1 MVILIDRRK
10 SKLKQLSI
18 SNGVIKMQLSSRVL
32 AVKPSLTLGIAAKA
46 KAMRAQGLDV
56 ISLSAG
62 EPDFDTPQFIK
73 DSAIQA
79 LQKGATKYTPETGT
93 PEIKQAVIR
102 KFKRDQ
108 NLNFEPDQI
117 VVGCGAKHVIFNLL
131 FAMLNPSDEVLIPSP
146 FWLSYPEMVTLVGAK
161 SILIETTETTGFK
174 LTPLML
180 ERAIT
185 PQTKLLILNSP
196 SNPTGAVYS
205 EKEFRDLIIVL
216 KKYPQ
221 VQILSDEIYEKLVF
235 GKVKHF
241 SIASLDA
248 EIAARTVVVNGHS
261 KAYAMTGWR
270 LGYAGIP
277 DKALAKAVASFQ
289 SHSTSNPNSFAQA
302 GGITALDQGDAEAQ
316 KMCAVYEKRRDYFI
330 SLLKVIPSLKPFCPE
345 GAFYLFINIAE
356 TGMTGL
362 QLSDLLLEKAHVAV
376 VPGEPFGSS
385 KHIRVSYATSEKDI
399 EECVRRM
406 AQYILP
412 LRQGAT
418 GYSTSAPGG
427 TGYSA
432 SGPGSTSV
440 KV

>member
-1 MVILIDRRK
+1 MNPL
-10 SKLKQLSI
+10 KLSD
-18 SNGVIKMQLSSRVL
+18 RVL
-32 AVKPSLTLGIAAKA
+32 AVKPSLTLRIAAKA
-46 KAMRAQGLDV
+46 KAMRAEGLDV

-108 NLNFEPDQI
+108 GLDFEPDQI
-117 VVGCGAKHVIFNLL
+117 VVGCGAKHVIFNLFYAL
-131 FAMLNPSDEVLIPSP
+131 LNPGDEVIIPSP
-146 FWLSYPEMVTLVGAK
+146 FWLSYPEMAILCGAK
-161 SILIETTETTGFK
+161 SVLVETTEATGFK
-174 LTPLML
+174 LTSAML
-180 ERAIT
+180 EKSIT

-205 EKEFRDLIIVL
+205 EKELLDLIGVL
-216 KKYPQ
+216 KRNPH

-235 GKVKHF
+235 GSTKAV
-241 SIASLDA
+241 SIASLDS
-248 EIAARTVVVNGHS
+248 EIAQRTIIVNGHS

-277 DKALAKAVASFQ
+277 DKSLAKAVASFQ

-302 GGITALDQGDAEAQ
+302 GGITALDQGDPEAK
-316 KMCAVYEKRRDYFI
+316 KMCAVYEKRRDLFI
-330 SLLKVIPSLKPFCPE
+330 NLLKSVPALKPFRPE

-362 QLSDLLLEKAHVAV
+362 QLSDMLLEKAHVAV

-399 EECVRRM
+399 EEAVRRM
-406 AQYILP
+406 AQWIKSP
-412 LRQGAT
+412 VRA
-418 GYSTSAPGG
+418 
-427 TGYSA
+427 
-432 SGPGSTSV
+432 
-440 KV
+440 

>member
-1 MVILIDRRK
+1 MAHTIKLSDR
-10 SKLKQLSI
+10 
-18 SNGVIKMQLSSRVL
+18 VA

-73 DSAIQA
+73 DSAILA
-79 LQKGATKYTPETGT
+79 LQNGATKYTPETGT

-108 NLNFEPDQI
+108 GLTFEPEQV
-117 VVGCGAKHVIFNLL
+117 VVGCGAKHVIFNV
-131 FAMLNPSDEVLIPSP
+131 FYAMLNPGDEVIIPSP
-146 FWLSYPEMVTLVGAK
+146 FWLSYPEMAILCGAK
-161 SILIETTETTGFK
+161 SVLVETTETTGFK
-174 LTPLML
+174 LTPSML
-180 ERAIT
+180 EKVIT
-185 PQTKLLILNSP
+185 PQSKLLILNSP

-205 EKEFRDLIIVL
+205 ENELRALIPVL
-216 KKYPQ
+216 KKNPH

-235 GKVKHF
+235 GGIKAV
-241 SIASLDA
+241 SIASLDS
-248 EIAARTVVVNGHS
+248 EIAARTIVVNGHS

-277 DKALAKAVASFQ
+277 DKPLAKAVASFQ

-302 GGITALDQGDAEAQ
+302 GGITALDLGDEEAK
-316 KMCAVYEKRRDYFI
+316 KMCAVYEKRRDLFI
-330 SLLKVIPSLKPFCPE
+330 HLLKAIPSLKPFRPE

-362 QLSDLLLEKAHVAV
+362 QLADLLLEKAHLAV

-399 EECVRRM
+399 EEAVRRM
-406 AQYILP
+406 TQWIKQPAA
-412 LRQGAT
+412 RA
-418 GYSTSAPGG
+418 
-427 TGYSA
+427 
-432 SGPGSTSV
+432 
-440 KV
+440 